1 MGSCY
6 YVELKVKLKNK
17 AKAIKA
23 LQEKIAR
30 GKKENVN
37 YGLESY
43 VKHKNYNLNNFDDL
57 IKIFLCE
64 HQGDFEIEIVENG
77 FTKYSSGFDASYGW
91 ESLMIEMF
99 EEIALYLEDR
109 SRIMIDCD
117 DGWDEFV
124 VANGKSYQ
132 TH

>member
-6 YVELKVKLKNK
+6 YVELKVKLKDK

-23 LQEKIAR
+23 LQDKISRA
-30 GKKENVN
+30 KEEHIN
-37 YGLESY
+37 YGFDGYL
-43 VKHKNYNLNNFDDL
+43 KNKNYDLNSFDDL
-57 IKIFLCE
+57 IKVFLVD
-64 HQGDFEIEIVENG
+64 HQGSFKVEDANAG
-77 FTKYSSGFDASYGW
+77 FTEFSSSFDASYGW
-91 ESLMIEMF
+91 ERVMIEMF
-99 EEIALYLEDR
+99 EEITPYLKDR

>member
-1 MGSCY
+1 MGSSY
-6 YVELKVKLKNK
+6 YVELKVKLKDE

-23 LQEKIAR
+23 LQDKISRAN
-30 GKKENVN
+30 EEHIN
-37 YGLESY
+37 YGFAGCL
-43 VKHKNYNLNNFDDL
+43 KNKNYDLNRFNDL
-57 IKIFLCE
+57 IKVFLVE
-64 HQGDFEIEIVENG
+64 HQGSFKVEDAEVG
-77 FTKYSSGFDASYGW
+77 FTKFSSSFEASYGW
-91 ESLMIEMF
+91 ERVMIEMF
-99 EEIALYLEDR
+99 KEIVPYIKDR